1 MHGFAASSYLPE
13 LSNQQEELNRIG
25 SQASFALFS
34 TEVGFIV
41 AVVILGSIIGF
52 SLENNLGFAR
62 ISQAT
67 STVILTWSLVY
78 ICGFVSSHRYDFYSY

>member
-1 MHGFAASSYLPE
+1 MHGFATSSYLPE
-13 LSNQQEELNRIG
+13 LSNQQDELNRIG

-41 AVVILGSIIGF
+41 TVVILGSIIGF

-78 ICGFVSSHRYDFYSY
+78 ICRFVLLHRDDIYSY